1 MGFVGVAVVLPPRW
15 TVIRGGST
23 TAAPTY
29 HYTIDRALVVC
40 PSRLYTLGA
49 TAGLSSSAGNT
60 VGQANRGTR
69 NFNLDRPL
77 DCLIG
82 CAVGASMQGVA
93 LAGMGTLQA
102 VSKRKRLTAAELAA
116 LTRGR

>member
-1 MGFVGVAVVLPPRW
+1 M
-15 TVIRGGST
+15 
-23 TAAPTY
+23 
-29 HYTIDRALVVC
+29 
-40 PSRLYTLGA
+40 
-49 TAGLSSSAGNT
+49 
-60 VGQANRGTR
+60 
-69 NFNLDRPL
+69 DRPL